1 MTAQQ
6 AIEEARSRGI
16 VLTPAGATLRF
27 LGPKGALS
35 EELKRELTRHKPEI
49 LNLLD
54 EGRSTYPCSRCERF
68 AFAEPNVVCYW
79 CRHAAEVPHEA

>member
-49 LNLLD
+49 ISLLA
-54 EGRSTYPCSRCERF
+54 EARSTYPCRRCERF
-68 AFAEPNVVCYW
+68 LFAEADIVCYW
-79 CRHAAEVPHEA
+79 CRRAAEVPHEA